1 VLEKTGVY
9 EVSCGW
15 LNTGEC
21 FKGSG
26 SNKEFQMKV
35 KICGITNLDDAQ
47 RSIELGASM
56 IGFIFAQSP
65 RLVSPVDVS
74 AILETLDERGLL
86 EKVKT
91 CGIFV
96 NESPRVMESIMR
108 DTGLSFAQIHGDDSA
123 SLCATYS
130 FPWYRA
136 LRVAAPED
144 FDRLA
149 PGGGGEW
156 QCPII
161 LADSYVRGIY
171 GGTGMSVSADT
182 AVYMKDKVKAAGK
195 EFFIA
200 GGITPENVSEFISAV
215 APDGIDVSSGVE
227 EARGKKS
234 KEKLEAL
241 FRAIRETAAVSG

>member
-1 VLEKTGVY
+1 
-9 EVSCGW
+9 
-15 LNTGEC
+15 
-21 FKGSG
+21 
-26 SNKEFQMKV
+26 MKV
-35 KICGITNLDDAQ
+35 KICGITNLDDAL
-47 RSIELGASM
+47 RSVELGASM

-65 RLVSPVDVS
+65 RFVSPVDVGS
-74 AILETLDERGLL
+74 ILEALDERGLL
-86 EKVKT
+86 PNIKT

-136 LRVAAPED
+136 LRVASPED

-149 PGGGGEW
+149 PEGGREW

-182 AVYMKDKVKAAGK
+182 AVYMKEKVKAAGK

-200 GGITPENVSEFISAV
+200 GGVTPENVAEFISAV

-227 EARGKKS
+227 AEKGRKS
-234 KEKLEAL
+234 KEKLEKL
-241 FRAIRETAAVSG
+241 FAAVAESVKVAV